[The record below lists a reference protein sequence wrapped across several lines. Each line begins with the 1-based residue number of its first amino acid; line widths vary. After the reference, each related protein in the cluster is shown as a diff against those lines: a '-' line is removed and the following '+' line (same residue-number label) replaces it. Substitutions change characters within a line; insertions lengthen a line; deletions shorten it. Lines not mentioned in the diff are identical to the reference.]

1 MKTDADKHRELDPPA
16 DKAPRLVWLRT
27 VLKSSPSRKLLHQT
41 ESKEQSSP
49 SINASSA
56 SKTQDYFITSSEKLN
71 RWCCYE
77 LKVVK
82 HYYYY

>member
-56 SKTQDYFITSSEKLN
+56 CKTQDSRLLPHQRN
-71 RWCCYE
+71 
-77 LKVVK
+77 
-82 HYYYY
+82 